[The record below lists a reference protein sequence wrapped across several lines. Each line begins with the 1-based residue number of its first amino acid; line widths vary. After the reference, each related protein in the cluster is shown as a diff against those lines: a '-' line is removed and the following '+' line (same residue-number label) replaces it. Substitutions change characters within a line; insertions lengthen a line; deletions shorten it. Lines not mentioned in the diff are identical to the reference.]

1 MKIKTILVIL
11 LAGTL
16 LASCHGDLNIIQKSE
31 VSANSMWQDEGDATS
46 AMYGMFNKF
55 RATFSTGYIYW
66 GEYRTGLWA
75 DGLAGQT
82 ARDQVY
88 QNQIPTN
95 HGYANWADLYTT
107 INNANLILK
116 YTPDIAFN
124 SEDAKNK
131 ILANASARRTFSDAS
146 TSRRCIQTGR
156 RRHRQC
162 FNFDAYIC
170 SRQESGII
178 GSH

>member
-66 GEYRTGLWA
+66 GEYRTDKQHVTKYIKIRYQQTTVMQIGLIYI
-75 DGLAGQT
+75 QQST
-82 ARDQVY
+82 M
-88 QNQIPTN
+88 
-95 HGYANWADLYTT
+95 
-107 INNANLILK
+107 LI
-116 YTPDIAFN
+116 
-124 SEDAKNK
+124 
-131 ILANASARRTFSDAS
+131 
-146 TSRRCIQTGR
+146 
-156 RRHRQC
+156 
-162 FNFDAYIC
+162 
-170 SRQESGII
+170 
-178 GSH
+178 

>member
-95 HGYANWADLYTT
+95 HGYANWADLYLS
-107 INNANLILK
+107 LIH
-116 YTPDIAFN
+116 I
-124 SEDAKNK
+124 
-131 ILANASARRTFSDAS
+131 
-146 TSRRCIQTGR
+146 
-156 RRHRQC
+156 
-162 FNFDAYIC
+162 
-170 SRQESGII
+170 
-178 GSH
+178 

>member
-1 MKIKTILVIL
+1 MKIKTILSIL

-16 LASCHGDLNIIQKSE
+16 FASCHGDLNIIQKSE

-88 QNQIPTN
+88 LLDCAYL
-95 HGYANWADLYTT
+95 G
-107 INNANLILK
+107 
-116 YTPDIAFN
+116 
-124 SEDAKNK
+124 
-131 ILANASARRTFSDAS
+131 
-146 TSRRCIQTGR
+146 RCSYIVGR
-156 RRHRQC
+156 
-162 FNFDAYIC
+162 F
-170 SRQESGII
+170 
-178 GSH
+178 